1 MKTMLHTKTDVCK
14 SVFQVVDLFRN
25 GAALVM
31 KYECKQIE
39 RRMRLVCAEIARF
52 INEYAEFKEYHKWNI
67 DFYDAGLLND
77 TFRQ

>member
-1 MKTMLHTKTDVCK
+1 M
-14 SVFQVVDLFRN
+14 SAVVDLFRN

-67 DFYDAGLLND
+67 DFFDAGLLND